1 MPTQIK
7 KKQLKTEEFI
17 QPEATADWTRDD
29 ITASAKAIAGMIR
42 NAGTKK
48 ITANYKIWELDEGIY
63 LVDGTKQANYRGGTF
78 TLYQNYY
85 LFVMNQSNSVPGT
98 KKWIAVYE
106 TDNNGE
112 DVHFIYGTCSSSS
125 GYKAEK
131 SLSEI
136 RNMGGATANAAGSAG
151 FAPAPAAG
159 GNTKYLRGDAT
170 WQAIPN
176 MTGAT
181 SSDAGNAGLVPAP
194 SAGDEGKFLRGDGT
208 WGENV
213 KIYHAT
219 DEGLGVINVDATIE
233 DIISEYQNGYYILL
247 EDENGGRFP
256 LYKVVNN
263 PLHKEVCF
271 GLTNLYDSF
280 TKVNTYYYIGIYQS
294 GTETWGVYTDSGSFP
309 GGNPFGGASSSTSG
323 SKGLVP
329 APAAGDEGKVLFGD
343 GTWKNVGITLD
354 GVAVGYTTA
363 GYKYQFEYGGNPIS
377 YSEIVAKI
385 SNGIPV
391 VANTNGPLWYLD
403 RELINNSYEYVFKQV
418 IVKNNQLQLRRLR
431 HVVENNEDF
440 WNEEIEFTTT

>member
-1 MPTQIK
+1 MSTQIK

-17 QPEATADWTRDD
+17 QPKATADWTRDD
-29 ITASAKAIAGMIR
+29 ITASAKAIAEKIR

-85 LFVMNQSNSVPGT
+85 LFVMNQSNSVPET

-159 GNTKYLRGDAT
+159 DNTKYLRGDAT

-181 SSDAGNAGLVPAP
+181 SSVAGNAGLVPAP
-194 SAGDEGKFLRGDGT
+194 
-208 WGENV
+208 
-213 KIYHAT
+213 
-219 DEGLGVINVDATIE
+219 
-233 DIISEYQNGYYILL
+233 
-247 EDENGGRFP
+247 
-256 LYKVVNN
+256 
-263 PLHKEVCF
+263 
-271 GLTNLYDSF
+271 
-280 TKVNTYYYIGIYQS
+280 
-294 GTETWGVYTDSGSFP
+294 
-309 GGNPFGGASSSTSG
+309 
-323 SKGLVP
+323 
-329 APAAGDEGKVLFGD
+329 AAGYEGKVLFGD
-343 GTWKNVGITLD
+343 GTWKNVGIILD

-363 GYKYQFEYGGNPIS
+363 GYKYQFEYGGNRIS

-385 SNGIPV
+385 LNCIPV
-391 VANTNGPLWYLD
+391 VATTNGPLWYLD